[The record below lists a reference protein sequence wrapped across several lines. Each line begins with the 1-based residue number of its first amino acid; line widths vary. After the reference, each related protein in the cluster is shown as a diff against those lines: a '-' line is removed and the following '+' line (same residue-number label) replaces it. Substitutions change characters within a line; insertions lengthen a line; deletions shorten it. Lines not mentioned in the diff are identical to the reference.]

1 MRALGIVLF
10 SLLLSA
16 CSTLPRDVERPV
28 SHAVANTGDTRLGH
42 MIRQAATAHPGQS
55 GFHALSDGVEA
66 LLSRLVLAELAERTL
81 DVQYYIWHHDQTGRY
96 FAQAMLEAA
105 DRGVRVRILLDDLGV
120 NPDDEVLLALE
131 AHPQIE
137 IRLFNP
143 VASRRFR
150 GLSAIADFSRVNRR
164 MHNKAFIADNQA
176 AILGGRNIGD
186 EYFNAAGDVAFHDL
200 DVLTVGEGVPAVSQS
215 FDAYWNS
222 ELAYPV
228 RALGIGSA
236 EELAALRAGL
246 NARVKAESSGPYA
259 MQARKTLAEHM
270 ASGKIPFDW
279 GRARLLY
286 DDPQKVLRPAGDP
299 EGTLLPQFSELGLQ
313 AKQSLMIVS
322 PYFVPGKVGVNWL
335 GELVERG
342 VEVTVLTNSLAATD
356 VSAVHAGYSRYR
368 RDLLEVG
375 VHLYELKADADR
387 RKKGG
392 ADGKSGSRASL
403 HAKTF
408 IFDKRTVFIGSMNLD
423 PRSVVLNTEIGLLC
437 ESEALAERLSRGLVS
452 GLKAGAYRVE
462 LSTTKEADAGTEVRG
477 ETSLVW
483 SATEPEGPVS
493 YSSDPEAGVWRRFS
507 VWVMRLL
514 PIESQL

>member
-1 MRALGIVLF
+1 MRRLGVVL
-10 SLLLSA
+10 LVVLLSA

-28 SHAVANTGDTRLGH
+28 SHAVGNTDDTKLGR

-55 GFHALSDGVEA
+55 GFHALADGVDA
-66 LLSRLVLAELAERTL
+66 LLTRLVLAEMAERTL

-96 FAQAMLEAA
+96 FAQALLEAA

-120 NPDDEVLLALE
+120 NPDDEILLALE

-200 DVLTVGEGVPAVSQS
+200 DVLSVGEGVPAVSQS

-222 ELAYPV
+222 ELAYP
-228 RALGIGSA
+228 ASGLGLGRP
-236 EELAALRAGL
+236 EQLATLRAEL
-246 NARVKAESSGPYA
+246 DAKVKAESAGPYA
-259 MQARKTLAEHM
+259 MHARQTLAAHM
-270 ASGKIPFDW
+270 ASGKLAFDW
-279 GRARLLY
+279 GRASLLY
-286 DDPQKVLRPAGDP
+286 DDPQKVLRPAGDT

-322 PYFVPGKVGVNWL
+322 PYFVPGKAGVRWL
-335 GELVERG
+335 GDLVERG

-368 RDLLEVG
+368 RDLLEAG
-375 VHLYELKADADR
+375 VKLYELKATADQPR
-387 RKKGG
+387 SKKEGR
-392 ADGKSGSRASL
+392 SGSRASL

-408 IFDKRTVFIGSMNLD
+408 IFDRRAVFIGSMNLD
-423 PRSVVLNTEIGLLC
+423 PRSVALNTEIGLMC
-437 ESEALAERLSRGLVS
+437 ESEALAGRLSQGLMNGLS
-452 GLKAGAYRVE
+452 GGAYRVE
-462 LSTTKEADAGTEVRG
+462 LVKTETQANGAERNSTM
-477 ETSLVW
+477 VW
-483 SATEPEGPVS
+483 SEAKPDGVVT
-493 YSSDPEAGVWRRFS
+493 YNRDPEVGVWRRFS
-507 VWVMRLL
+507 VWFMQLL